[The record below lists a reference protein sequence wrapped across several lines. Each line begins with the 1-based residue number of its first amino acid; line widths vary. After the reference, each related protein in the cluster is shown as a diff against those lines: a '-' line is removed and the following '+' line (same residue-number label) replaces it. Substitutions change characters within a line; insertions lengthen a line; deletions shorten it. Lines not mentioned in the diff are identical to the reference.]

1 MLQNYCNI
9 FIFGLTI
16 LQTKSLFLTL
26 SLSLS
31 LSLFRAHTQRSPFDP
46 DNLATVNPRIMSN
59 ALNLKLQK

>member
-1 MLQNYCNI
+1 MLQNYFNI

-31 LSLFRAHTQRSPFDP
+31 GTHTEVPLRPWQFGHRQPQDYE
-46 DNLATVNPRIMSN
+46 
-59 ALNLKLQK
+59 